1 MDMHCLLALGSL
13 LVLTLAC
20 SHNVAMS
27 HSDYPG
33 VIELVGYSNRRA
45 RTYYKP
51 SQEQLPP
58 ASAKIQA
65 DIETVKQNIEK
76 YNKLLTLD
84 TKNLPE
90 SQKDMLERIVERVA
104 RLKESLD
111 INEKLTQVLNKTQPM
126 IATKTLEDN
135 ENSTANPADTSSALL
150 DEDQDKTEPTLIL
163 DVTTLQQLQTSMDKL
178 EAVQGAVSS
187 YTSQQLRE
195 GPTTTE
201 LNYETESDQES
212 TEAEQDDEY
221 NVFDSTTLEPLTDTT
236 ANDEQFVAARANNN
250 LAITAAAD
258 DTDTVPTFS
267 TTSGSQRTLTTSS
280 GTKMTKTRA
289 TKRPGHSSTKNSHT
303 ISSNKRKPVTSS
315 SASLSSASAAYAKA
329 SNKHNNKLS
338 STTVTQPISS
348 SMQQHQQQQQHYQ
361 HRITQKPLPPIYQ
374 SQPPKAISSSPLAT
388 DKYST
393 SSSSAT
399 SATNGLTVDNNAVI
413 GSSSTSATAYP
424 DTNLPATP
432 VLGTGYSSANS
443 QNFVYDNHVN
453 TSAII
458 YSLNNAREEF
468 YHQKQTNLA
477 NLGANNKDETRW
489 CIRVNFAAK
498 ADGIVN
504 MAIPNN
510 WIVEQVLEDQDN
522 RHKGQ
527 GKGRLIA
534 YYLRPRRFYGE
545 MPRSTISN
553 NEEKDSI
560 EDISKISLR
569 VHQHA
574 PIDLES
580 NQGFPCLLQTL
591 APIDDRWVR
600 LTTGSL
606 STIFIIVQRNAKYS
620 KEIVA

>member
-135 ENSTANPADTSSALL
+135 ENSTANPADRSSALL
-150 DEDQDKTEPTLIL
+150 DEDQDKTEPTLII

-212 TEAEQDDEY
+212 TEAEQEDEY

-258 DTDTVPTFS
+258 DADTVPTFS
-267 TTSGSQRTLTTSS
+267 TTLGSQRTLTTSS
-280 GTKMTKTRA
+280 GTKLTKTRA

-303 ISSNKRKPVTSS
+303 ISSNKRKPATSS

-329 SNKHNNKLS
+329 SNKNNNKLS

-348 SMQQHQQQQQHYQ
+348 SMQQQHQQQQQHYQ

-413 GSSSTSATAYP
+413 GSSSTSATTYP

-477 NLGANNKDETRW
+477 NLGANNKDEVT
-489 CIRVNFAAK
+489 
-498 ADGIVN
+498 IVRK
-504 MAIPNN
+504 
-510 WIVEQVLEDQDN
+510 QFL
-522 RHKGQ
+522 
-527 GKGRLIA
+527 
-534 YYLRPRRFYGE
+534 
-545 MPRSTISN
+545 
-553 NEEKDSI
+553 
-560 EDISKISLR
+560 
-569 VHQHA
+569 
-574 PIDLES
+574 
-580 NQGFPCLLQTL
+580 
-591 APIDDRWVR
+591 
-600 LTTGSL
+600 
-606 STIFIIVQRNAKYS
+606 
-620 KEIVA
+620 

>member
-135 ENSTANPADTSSALL
+135 ENSTANPTDTSSALL
-150 DEDQDKTEPTLIL
+150 EEDQDKTEPTLIL

-201 LNYETESDQES
+201 LSYETESDQES

-221 NVFDSTTLEPLTDTT
+221 NVFESTTLEPLTDTT

-250 LAITAAAD
+250 LAITAASD

-267 TTSGSQRTLTTSS
+267 TTLGSQRTLTTSS
-280 GTKMTKTRA
+280 GTKITKTRA

-329 SNKHNNKLS
+329 SNKHNNKLP
-338 STTVTQPISS
+338 STTVTQSISS

-374 SQPPKAISSSPLAT
+374 SQPPKAISSSSLAT

-413 GSSSTSATAYP
+413 GSSSTSATTYP

-477 NLGANNKDETRW
+477 NLGASNKDEVLQNYNRTESR
-489 CIRVNFAAK
+489 RYPFHFTKLKPYAK
-498 ADGIVN
+498 A
-504 MAIPNN
+504 
-510 WIVEQVLEDQDN
+510 
-522 RHKGQ
+522 
-527 GKGRLIA
+527 
-534 YYLRPRRFYGE
+534 
-545 MPRSTISN
+545 
-553 NEEKDSI
+553 
-560 EDISKISLR
+560 
-569 VHQHA
+569 
-574 PIDLES
+574 
-580 NQGFPCLLQTL
+580 CLFRT
-591 APIDDRWVR
+591 
-600 LTTGSL
+600 SL
-606 STIFIIVQRNAKYS
+606 SLLNLSVGEFLIFENLNVFHMERYSLHSVSSSNLDEDSRGKVVQSYNFQS
-620 KEIVA
+620 I